1 MENKK
6 LAKILY
12 GMSLG
17 LDYADGIEYAEE
29 EIECISEELERIG
42 DSLRNVLETIA
53 FSNEDMEKFVDNL
66 MKGNNNIKPINEKE
80 LIIEIVN
87 YVISRGTQNTTNG
100 SWIIYSDELQD
111 MFNVSY
117 LWLLENAEDI
127 KEEIDSREEILTET
141 WDEFN
146 EDGKWD
152 GFSCNFCGKYCPNW
166 EEAGE
171 FE

>member
-53 FSNEDMEKFVDNL
+53 FSNEDMEKFVDD
-66 MKGNNNIKPINEKE
+66 
-80 LIIEIVN
+80 LIE
-87 YVISRGTQNTTNG
+87 RT
-100 SWIIYSDELQD
+100 
-111 MFNVSY
+111 
-117 LWLLENAEDI
+117 
-127 KEEIDSREEILTET
+127 EE
-141 WDEFN
+141 
-146 EDGKWD
+146 
-152 GFSCNFCGKYCPNW
+152 
-166 EEAGE
+166 
-171 FE
+171 